1 MNAWARSEHPKK
13 ASRGHALLREM
24 MDRYRAG
31 DVTLRPDPLVFA
43 VFLKCCARPSRRNL
57 RDSGQSKAE
66 DRKVLRLALQTLE
79 TLEEGEFGPPN
90 DVAYATALH
99 AINRLTGTLQQREEL
114 LGSVFQRCAARG
126 LVSNSVMAEMN
137 HGGSL
142 RLFLRLTDGKN
153 KLDPKWSEK
162 VPPKHRPPKS

>member
-1 MNAWARSEHPKK
+1 VINAWARSAHPEK
-13 ASRGHALLREM
+13 ALRGHALLSEM

-31 DVTLRPDPLVFA
+31 DVTLRPDPLVLA
-43 VFLKCCARPSRRNL
+43 VLLKSCARTAKRN
-57 RDSGQSKAE
+57 RQDGGQSKAE
-66 DRKVLRLALQTLE
+66 NRKVLRLALQTLE

-90 DVAYATALH
+90 DVAYATALE

-137 HGGSL
+137 QGGSL

-153 KLDPKWSEK
+153 QLESKWSEK
-162 VPPKHRPPKS
+162 VSPKHRPKS